1 MARNGHVLFLAEIME
16 SRRDFL
22 KKTSLFAGLTTVAN
36 VIPPSLLKAMSI
48 EAAAGSSY
56 KDAEHIVFLMQENR
70 SFDHAYG
77 TLKGVRGFNDPR
89 ALKQVNGNPVWF
101 QRNKAGQNFA
111 PFRLDIKNSK
121 STWMGSL
128 PHSWN
133 DMVSARNLGK
143 MDNWL
148 EAKKA
153 GKEYAQMPLTMGYYD
168 RKDIPFYY
176 ALADA
181 FTVCDQHF
189 CSSLT
194 GTSPNRTFFWSGGIK
209 ENPHDLKSVPHV
221 FNGQIDYKNVGWKTY
236 PERLEEANIPWKV
249 YQNELSLPVGFKDEE
264 EDWLA
269 NFTDNSLE
277 FFKQYH
283 VRFHPAH
290 LKYVQK
296 LITDLPSE
304 IQHLEAKS
312 PKSAEEEKQ
321 LQSKKENLVKAQ
333 EAIKTWNKQGFDKLT
348 DFEKN
353 IHKRA
358 FVTNQDDPDYHKVE
372 TIEYDDTGVKRE
384 MTVPKGDILYQF
396 RKDVRNGDLPMVSW
410 LVAPCRFSDHPGSP
424 WHGAWYISEVLDI
437 LTKNEEVWKKTIFVL
452 TYDESDGYFDHQS
465 PFVPPHSRRPYT
477 GKTSAGIN
485 TETEFSGFDPK
496 LEQNEGTDSPIGLGF
511 RVPMVIASPWTKGGY
526 VNSQVFDHTSCLQF
540 LEHFIE
546 VKTGKKIKETNVSS
560 WRRSVCG
567 DLTSA
572 FRPANDRAI
581 EIDHLDR
588 DRFIEGIY
596 AAKYKPLPGNF
607 KEIKQQDIDN
617 AMKTGHVGN
626 FYPSQEPGTKPSN
639 ALPYQHELNLIN
651 KGNGILEITFSAGK
665 ELFGGK
671 SAAAAF
677 QVYAPGKFNLQKLSS
692 AELVEMNQ
700 WNFCAVP
707 GDQISYEWSTKD
719 FLAEQYELLCYGAN
733 GFFRSFKGG
742 KDNAPLNVSV
752 SAEML
757 TPKKATG
764 NVMIVLNSIK
774 ALTIHINDNAYGQ
787 PVKELSLKPGKP
799 LMFVL
804 ESNKNGNWYD
814 FTVNIKGNSQF
825 SQRYAGRIETGQ
837 HTISDPFMGR
847 QGSN

>member
-1 MARNGHVLFLAEIME
+1 MAALLFLIAIME

-22 KKTSLFAGLTTVAN
+22 KKASLFAGLTTVAN

-89 ALKQVNGNPVWF
+89 ALKQVNGNPIWF

-128 PHSWN
+128 PHSWS
-133 DMVSARNLGK
+133 DMVGARNLGK

-153 GKEYAQMPLTMGYYD
+153 GREYAQMPLTMGYYD

-189 CSSLT
+189 CSTLT
-194 GTSPNRTFFWSGGIK
+194 GTSANRTFFWSGSIK
-209 ENPHDLKSVPHV
+209 ENPHDVKSVPHV
-221 FNGQIDYKNVGWKTY
+221 HNGQIDYKDVNWKTY
-236 PERLEEANIPWKV
+236 PERLEEAQIPWKV
-249 YQNELSLPVGFKDEE
+249 YQNELSLPVGFKGEE
-264 EDWLA
+264 DDWLA

-277 FFKQYH
+277 FFKQYN

-290 LKYVQK
+290 VNYVQK

-304 IQHLEAKS
+304 IQYLEAKS
-312 PKSAEEEKQ
+312 PKSVEEEKQ
-321 LQSKKENLVKAQ
+321 LQSKKENLAKAQ
-333 EAIKTWNKQGFDKLT
+333 EAIKIWNKQDFDNLT

-358 FVTNQDDPDYHKVE
+358 FVTNQNDPDYHKLE
-372 TIEYDDTGVKRE
+372 NIKYDDAGVKRE

-396 RKDVRNGDLPMVSW
+396 RKDVNNGDLPMVSW

-465 PFVPPHSRRPYT
+465 PFVPPHSKRPYT

-496 LEQNEGTDSPIGLGF
+496 LEQNEGADSPVGLGF

-526 VNSQVFDHTSCLQF
+526 VNSQIFDHTSCLQF

-546 VKTGKKIKETNVSS
+546 VKTGKSIKETNIST

-572 FRPANDRAI
+572 FRPANEQPI
-581 EIDHLDR
+581 EIGHLDR
-588 DRFIEGIY
+588 NRFIESIY
-596 AAKYKPLPGNF
+596 AAKDKPLPGNF
-607 KEIKQQDIDN
+607 RAVQQSGIDEAIKR
-617 AMKTGHVGN
+617 GN
-626 FYPSQEPGTKPSN
+626 IGDLYPAQEPGTKPSN
-639 ALPYQHELNLIN
+639 ALPYQHEVNLEQN
-651 KGNGILEITFSAGK
+651 VEGILEIKFSAENSVFGK
-665 ELFGGK
+665 R
-671 SAAAAF
+671 SAAGAF
-677 QVYAPGKFNLQKLSS
+677 QVYAPGKFNLKKEKTTEVL
-692 AELVEMNQ
+692 EMNQ
-700 WNFCAVP
+700 WNFCVLP
-707 GDQISYEWSTKD
+707 GEQISYQWKLDD
-719 FLAEQYELLCYGAN
+719 FIGDNYTLECYGAN
-733 GFFRSFKGG
+733 GFFRSFKDAKKLAG
-742 KDNAPLNVSV
+742 LNVRV
-752 SAEML
+752 SPKML
-757 TPKKATG
+757 NVKKSTRD
-764 NVMIVLNSIK
+764 VRIVVLSQKQETVII
-774 ALTIHINDNAYGQ
+774 TDNAYGNRMQ
-787 PVKELSLKPGKP
+787 TMVLKAGKP
-799 LMFVL
+799 TVFII
-804 ESNKNGNWYD
+804 ESGKSGGWYD
-814 FTVNIKGNSQF
+814 FTITLGGNDAF
-825 SQRYAGRIETGQ
+825 SQRYAGRIENDLNS
-837 HTISDPFMGR
+837 ISDPAMAKR
-847 QGSN
+847 KY